1 MIQLKAILLLA
12 CFSFVPMK
20 HKQAKDSW
28 LSEHKRCKLLKK
40 MFSLIEKYGI
50 TNSVSSHCWDSC
62 HNYILKQT
70 RNHLTQCFSIFFSA
84 PTYLKDKYNISN
96 GGFLYQGFSREGQWT
111 SIVSAFPTQLR
122 ITDLNYSHI
131 KVHKPSTYHIESEV
145 HRSQKT

>member
-1 MIQLKAILLLA
+1 
-12 CFSFVPMK
+12 MK
-20 HKQAKDSW
+20 LNLIDMMCYVICYQSDHKMMYNLNRQRALQNFWDSYQ
-28 LSEHKRCKLLKK
+28 KLLKK

-96 GGFLYQGFSREGQWT
+96 GGFLYQGFSR
-111 SIVSAFPTQLR
+111 V
-122 ITDLNYSHI
+122 
-131 KVHKPSTYHIESEV
+131 VHKLFKFPETFSGVSCDQNCLHSNSKAFSSTFYIV
-145 HRSQKT
+145 WA